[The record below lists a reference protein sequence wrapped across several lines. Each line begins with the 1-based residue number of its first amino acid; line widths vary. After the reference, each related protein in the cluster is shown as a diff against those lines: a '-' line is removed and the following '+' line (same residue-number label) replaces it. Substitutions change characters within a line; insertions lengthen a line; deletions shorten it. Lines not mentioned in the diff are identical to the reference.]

1 MATITRESIG
11 SLHDKVSV
19 TLSSADY
26 LPNFEKSLKGFAKQ
40 ANVPGFRKGNVPAGM
55 VKKMYGQSVFQ
66 DEVLRSAGRQLE
78 DYLTNEKIAI
88 FGQPM
93 LMHEESPRVLDMN
106 NPQEMKFSFEIGL
119 LPEFEVPA
127 LDGQHT
133 LVHYK
138 VKVSDSMLEDEVQ
151 RITKRYGTA
160 IDAETISHKENV
172 VILKLQN
179 ADAAGNAAEGA
190 LNENRN
196 IAVEQLP
203 AKLQEQLMG
212 KNTGETLVFVPA
224 EVCTEEELPAFLKNV
239 LNGMDAAEA
248 SNPVHLTVTGI
259 KIQQPRELDALFFS
273 EVFPN
278 ESILDESA
286 FREKLR
292 QELSQHYTRLAENRM
307 NDEIYEILVH
317 TTPIDLPVP
326 FLKRWMAEGQEKRL
340 SPEQVEHDFPGF
352 NHQLRWTLVSDK
364 LIRDANLNVSQEE
377 VIGELKSRVLGYF
390 GMESGEEAPWM
401 DSYMQKMAKDEK
413 TMNETYRQMLF
424 GRLFENLRGRFLVE
438 EKEVTEEEFF
448 ALPSAHAAHHHDH

>member
-1 MATITRESIG
+1 MATISRESIG

-19 TLSSADY
+19 TLSREDY
-26 LPNFEKSLKGFAKQ
+26 LPNFEKSLKSFARQ

-55 VKKMYGQSVFQ
+55 VKKMYGQNVFQ

-93 LMHEESPRVLDMN
+93 LIPGESPRELDMN

-127 LDGQHT
+127 LDGKHT
-133 LVHYK
+133 LPHYK
-138 VKVSDSMLEDEVQ
+138 INVSDAMVEDEVG
-151 RITKRYGTA
+151 RLTKRYGTA
-160 IDAETISHKENV
+160 IDAEEVSHKENV
-172 VILKLQN
+172 VMLQLQN
-179 ADAAGNAAEGA
+179 ADESGAAIEGG

-196 IAVEQLP
+196 LSVDQLP

-212 KNTGETLVFVPA
+212 KKAGDTLVFKPA
-224 EVCTEEELPAFLKNV
+224 EVCTEEELPGFLKTI
-239 LNGMDAAEA
+239 LKDAVEA
-248 SNPVHLTVTGI
+248 DSNILLTVAAV
-259 KIQQPRELDALFFS
+259 KIQQPREMDAMFFS

-278 ESILDESA
+278 DSILDEAA

-292 QELSQHYTRLAENRM
+292 QELSQHYQRIAENRM
-307 NDEIYEILVH
+307 NDEIYEMLVH
-317 TTPIDLPVP
+317 STPIDLPVP

-340 SPEQVEHDFPGF
+340 SPDQVEKEFPGF
-352 NHQLRWTLVSDK
+352 NHQLRWTLISDK
-364 LIRDANLNVSQEE
+364 LIRDAEINVSREE
-377 VIGELKSRVLGYF
+377 VIAELKSRVLGYF

-401 DSYMQKMAKDEK
+401 DSYMQKMGKDEK

-424 GRLFENLRGRFLVE
+424 GRLFENLRSRFLVE

-448 ALPSAHAAHHHDH
+448 QLPSPHAAHHHDH